1 LILMESDTRF
11 YLAAMHA
18 CVSESSKDS

>member
-1 LILMESDTRF
+1 LILTESDTRF